1 MSTVAVT
8 EFIDASTAD
17 VWRLLT
23 DLAARPGW
31 LSTADQVEALTPGP
45 FGPGTSWRECRERP
59 DGELL
64 VEEFLVVEAVP
75 PHRLV
80 LSSAGVGVNYRIT
93 WTLRTVERRRQART
107 AVTVEQEAEVTAAY
121 VRWVTFLLGGLAARA
136 VESAL
141 RRDLADLARAL
152 PSTGAPAA
160 A

>member
-8 EFIDASTAD
+8 EFIEASIGD

-23 DLAARPGW
+23 DLAARPRW
-31 LSTADQVEALTPGP
+31 LSTADQSETLTTGP
-45 FGPGTSWRECRERP
+45 FGPGTRWRECRERP

-64 VEEFLVVEAVP
+64 VEEFLVTDCDP

-80 LSSAGVGVNYRIT
+80 LSSAGIGVDYRIT
-93 WTLRTVERRRQART
+93 WTLRTVRRRRRACT
-107 AVTVEQEAEVTAAY
+107 AVTVEQEAEATAAY
-121 VRWVTFLLGGLAARA
+121 GRLVGFLLGGLAARA

-141 RRDLADLARAL
+141 RRDLADLAHAL
-152 PSTGAPAA
+152 GPTDTPAA